1 MAPQQ
6 PPAKNSESTCLE
18 RRWTSGSINDSCG
31 RLLPRGQGSS
41 SAGRGVLP
49 GYPDQLRRRSLTED
63 THSSTCPRESQL
75 RSLHSQINQN
85 KNVRLFFFFFKYR
98 IFFKK
103 CAQQRKK
110 VPQTPDRKG
119 FEFSEFPALEGGP
132 FPAAPPPPQGQPWF
146 RLMKLGH

>member
-41 SAGRGVLP
+41 SGP
-49 GYPDQLRRRSLTED
+49 PSYPDQLRRWSLTED
-63 THSSTCPRESQL
+63 THSSPCLRESQL

-85 KNVRLFFFFFKYR
+85 KNVRLFFFSTESL
-98 IFFKK
+98 KK
-103 CAQQRKK
+103 KNAKQRKNM
-110 VPQTPDRKG
+110 PQTPDPQG
-119 FEFSEFPALEGGP
+119 FEFSEFLAVKGGP
-132 FPAAPPPPQGQPWF
+132 FPAAPPCLQGQPWL

>member
-49 GYPDQLRRRSLTED
+49 GYPDQLQRRSLTRGHPLQPLPEGEPAQEPAFSD
-63 THSSTCPRESQL
+63 KPKQECQA
-75 RSLHSQINQN
+75 
-85 KNVRLFFFFFKYR
+85 FFFFFLSTESFLKNVR
-98 IFFKK
+98 NREKK
-103 CAQQRKK
+103 CPKL
-110 VPQTPDRKG
+110 QTARDLSSQSSLLWRVVHFLLPLPHHKDSPG
-119 FEFSEFPALEGGP
+119 SG
-132 FPAAPPPPQGQPWF
+132 
-146 RLMKLGH
+146 

>member
-63 THSSTCPRESQL
+63 THSSPCLRESQL

-85 KNVRLFFFFFKYR
+85 KNVRLFFFLSTESFLKNVR
-98 IFFKK
+98 NREKK
-103 CAQQRKK
+103 CPKL
-110 VPQTPDRKG
+110 QTARDLSSQSSPLWRVVHFLLPLPHHKDSPG
-119 FEFSEFPALEGGP
+119 SG
-132 FPAAPPPPQGQPWF
+132 
-146 RLMKLGH
+146 

>member
-85 KNVRLFFFFFKYR
+85 KNVRLFFFFLSTESFLKNVR
-98 IFFKK
+98 NREKK
-103 CAQQRKK
+103 CPKL
-110 VPQTPDRKG
+110 QTPRDLSSPSSLLWRVVHFLLPLPHHKDSPG
-119 FEFSEFPALEGGP
+119 SG
-132 FPAAPPPPQGQPWF
+132 
-146 RLMKLGH
+146 

>member
-85 KNVRLFFFFFKYR
+85 KNVRLFFFFLSTESFLKNVR
-98 IFFKK
+98 NREKK
-103 CAQQRKK
+103 CPKL
-110 VPQTPDRKG
+110 QTARDLSSQSSPLWRVVHFLLPLPHHKDSPG
-119 FEFSEFPALEGGP
+119 SG
-132 FPAAPPPPQGQPWF
+132 
-146 RLMKLGH
+146 

>member
-41 SAGRGVLP
+41 SGP
-49 GYPDQLRRRSLTED
+49 PSYPDQLRRWSLTED
-63 THSSTCPRESQL
+63 SHSSPCLRENQL

-85 KNVRLFFFFFKYR
+85 KNVRLFFFKYR
-98 IFFKK
+98 IFKK
-103 CAQQRKK
+103 KK
-110 VPQTPDRKG
+110 MHNREKICPKLQTPRDLSSQSSLLSKVVH
-119 FEFSEFPALEGGP
+119 FLLPLPAYKDSPGSG
-132 FPAAPPPPQGQPWF
+132 
-146 RLMKLGH
+146 